1 MNNVDVENPTPQV
14 PEHTN
19 VAPEKTSLA
28 QGLDAF
34 LNAGEEITLREVKTE
49 TEIFTI
55 LHALRRTRWNRK
67 QAARLLEI
75 SYRGLLYKIRR
86 HNLKPQ

>member
-1 MNNVDVENPTPQV
+1 MNNLNMENPTTKTQ
-14 PEHTN
+14 EETN
-19 VAPEKTSLA
+19 MASMKSSLA

-34 LNAGEEITLREVKTE
+34 LSGGEEITLREVKTE

>member
-1 MNNVDVENPTPQV
+1 MNNLNVANPTPEAR
-14 PEHTN
+14 EHTKIMAARN
-19 VAPEKTSLA
+19 GLA
-28 QGLDAF
+28 QGLSAYF
-34 LNAGEEITLREVKTE
+34 SSSEEVTLREMRTE
-49 TEIFTI
+49 TEIFAI

>member
-1 MNNVDVENPTPQV
+1 MNNPNVGNTATAS
-14 PEHTN
+14 PEETN
-19 VAPEKTSLA
+19 IAPEKSSLA
-28 QGLDAF
+28 QGLNAY
-34 LNAGEEITLREVKTE
+34 LSAGEEITLKEVRTE

-55 LHALRRTRWNRK
+55 LHALRRTQWNRK

>member
-1 MNNVDVENPTPQV
+1 MNNVNTENATTEAPAQNNIT
-14 PEHTN
+14 
-19 VAPEKTSLA
+19 PEKASLA

-34 LNAGEEITLREVKTE
+34 LNAGEEVTLREVRTE